1 MKQVYLDNAATTPVR
16 LEVEVAMRPYFCEKY
31 GNPSGVYQMSSE
43 NRGMIE
49 NVREQIAKTLNAS
62 AEEIYFTSGG
72 TESDNWAIK
81 AAAQMLKEK
90 GRHIITSKI
99 EHHAILNSCAYLEK
113 QGFEVTYLDVDEW
126 GSIRL
131 DILEKAIRKDTILIS
146 VMYANNEVGTIQKI
160 AQIGKI
166 AEKNDILFHTDAVQ
180 AYGQLLIDV
189 KKENIDLLSASAHKF
204 NGPKGVGFLY
214 IRKKIPLPEYIHGGK
229 QERNHRAGT
238 ENVPGIAGMGK
249 AAEIAFTTREYREKE
264 IQQLRDYLIQRLQR
278 GIPYCRL
285 NGSLTNRLPGNCNI
299 SFQFI
304 EGNELLLL
312 LDEKNIC
319 ASAASACST
328 GDTSPSHVLTAMG
341 IPEKLARGTLRLTI
355 GYQNTQ
361 EEIDYTVQCI
371 KEAVEKLRE
380 NAEDPHDSRSD
391 RSDDGQNHRHR
402 RASHTA
408 QGSREEVHDAAE
420 EIRNRRDRQNFHTAA
435 DNLRVP
441 GVNLQDFRTEQ
452 IRAATHHQCHAAGE
466 NQAVDQHLIHSFVFS
481 DTVVLAC
488 EAHARLGDGVD

>member
-1 MKQVYLDNAATTPVR
+1 
-16 LEVEVAMRPYFCEKY
+16 
-31 GNPSGVYQMSSE
+31 MSSE

-238 ENVPGIAGMGK
+238 ENVPGIVGYG
-249 AAEIAFTTREYREKE
+249 AAAARANASMKERTDKEIA
-264 IQQLRDYLIQRLQR
+264 IRDHLIHRIETE
-278 GIPYCRL
+278 IPYVKV
-285 NGSLTNRLPGNCNI
+285 NGDRIKRLPNNVNV
-299 SFQFI
+299 SFQFV
-304 EGNELLLL
+304 EGESLLLM
-312 LDEKNIC
+312 LDNYGIC
-319 ASAASACST
+319 ASSGSAC
-328 GDTSPSHVLTAMG
+328 TSGSLDPSHVL
-341 IPEKLARGTLRLTI
+341 LAIGLPHEIAHGSLRMTLSEETTMEDVDFVVDRLKEI
-355 GYQNTQ
+355 VAHLRSMSPLYEDFMKKQN
-361 EEIDYTVQCI
+361 
-371 KEAVEKLRE
+371 K
-380 NAEDPHDSRSD
+380 
-391 RSDDGQNHRHR
+391 
-402 RASHTA
+402 
-408 QGSREEVHDAAE
+408 
-420 EIRNRRDRQNFHTAA
+420 
-435 DNLRVP
+435 
-441 GVNLQDFRTEQ
+441 
-452 IRAATHHQCHAAGE
+452 
-466 NQAVDQHLIHSFVFS
+466 
-481 DTVVLAC
+481 
-488 EAHARLGDGVD
+488 

>member
-31 GNPSGVYQMSSE
+31 GNPSGAYQMSSE

-131 DILEKAIRKDTILIS
+131 DVLEKAIRKDTILIS

-214 IRKKIPLPEYIHGGK
+214 IRKKILLPEYIHGGK
-229 QERNHRAGT
+229 QERDHRAGT
-238 ENVPGIAGMGK
+238 ENVPGIVGYGV
-249 AAEIAFTTREYREKE
+249 AAARANASMKERTDKEIA
-264 IQQLRDYLIQRLQR
+264 IRDHLIHRIETE
-278 GIPYCRL
+278 IPYVKV
-285 NGSLTNRLPGNCNI
+285 NGDRIKRLPNNVNV
-299 SFQFI
+299 SFQFV
-304 EGNELLLL
+304 EGESLLLM
-312 LDEKNIC
+312 LDNYGIC
-319 ASAASACST
+319 ASSGSAC
-328 GDTSPSHVLTAMG
+328 TSGSLDPSHVL
-341 IPEKLARGTLRLTI
+341 LAIGLPHEIAHGSLRMTLSEETTMEDVDFVVDRLKEI
-355 GYQNTQ
+355 VAHLRSMSPLYEDFMKKQN
-361 EEIDYTVQCI
+361 
-371 KEAVEKLRE
+371 K
-380 NAEDPHDSRSD
+380 
-391 RSDDGQNHRHR
+391 
-402 RASHTA
+402 
-408 QGSREEVHDAAE
+408 
-420 EIRNRRDRQNFHTAA
+420 
-435 DNLRVP
+435 
-441 GVNLQDFRTEQ
+441 
-452 IRAATHHQCHAAGE
+452 
-466 NQAVDQHLIHSFVFS
+466 
-481 DTVVLAC
+481 
-488 EAHARLGDGVD
+488 